1 MENQRKGKGILIG
14 ILIVFCLLSG
24 FGLRQS
30 RIKQLIAVV
39 SEYVS
44 TEEGDRAAEALK
56 EHKKQVED
64 TQVLADAVFEAGEK
78 PTPEAVEEAQD
89 GQVQPGEREE
99 AEAPEEPEA
108 PDGQEEEFSGR
119 FYYMYLSDSLKVV
132 YKEVYESIL
141 SGKETEVST
150 LIKDN
155 LDIAFQ
161 CVLNDFPEIFYVS
174 GYHYTEHTR
183 AAETV
188 KLIFSADY
196 TMTKEEI
203 DAAQIQIDAY
213 VQKCLAGMNSSMS
226 QYEQVK
232 YIYDYI
238 ITNTEY
244 DLNAPNNQNICSV
257 FIEGK
262 SVCQGYAEAME
273 YLLQKKG
280 FVISV
285 VNGHVENGNRHAWN
299 ILMVDGNY
307 YYLDATWGDVDY
319 QSSEGTDTGI
329 AKEVMPVNYDYFLIT
344 TEQLNVTHQIN
355 NIVSMPACVATQ
367 NNYYRKEGLYFEAVD
382 KEKLGLVFQNAKD
395 RGEATVTIK
404 CSDDAV
410 YGAMRSY
417 LLDEQGIFSYTA
429 NKTKVTYYDSEQ
441 MKTLCFW
448 LE

>member
-1 MENQRKGKGILIG
+1 MEKQRKDKR
-14 ILIVFCLLSG
+14 ILIV
-24 FGLRQS
+24 
-30 RIKQLIAVV
+30 ILIAVFLLFGFSLRKSRMEQLFALV
-39 SEYVS
+39 SQYVDS
-44 TEEGDRAAEALK
+44 EEGDQSAKKLK

-64 TQVLADAVFEAGEK
+64 TRILADAAFETAEK
-78 PTPEAVEEAQD
+78 PV
-89 GQVQPGEREE
+89 
-99 AEAPEEPEA
+99 AEVFEEPETA
-108 PDGQEEEFSGR
+108 DGQTDREAQEEQEEQEGGEEEEFSGR
-119 FYYMYLSDSLKVV
+119 FYYTYLSDSLKVV

-150 LIKDN
+150 LRKEN

-161 CVLNDFPEIFYVS
+161 CVLNDFPEIFYVN
-174 GYHYTEHTR
+174 GYHFTEHTR

-196 TMTKEEI
+196 VMTKEEI
-203 DAAQIQIDAY
+203 AAAQTEIDGY
-213 VQKCLAGMNSSMS
+213 VQRCFAGMGNNMS

-257 FIEGK
+257 FLEGR
-262 SVCQGYAEAME
+262 SVCQGYAEAMA
-273 YLLQKKG
+273 YLLQKRG

-285 VNGHVENGNRHAWN
+285 VNGFVENGNRHAWN

-319 QSSEGTDTGI
+319 QSSEGMDTGI

-344 TEQLNVTHQIN
+344 TEQLQITHQIN
-355 NIVSMPACVATQ
+355 NIVSLPACVATQ
-367 NNYYRKEGLYFEAVD
+367 NNYYRKEGLYFENVD
-382 KEKLGLVFQNAKD
+382 KEKLTVVFQNAKD
-395 RGEATVTIK
+395 RGDATVTIK
-404 CSDDAV
+404 CSDISA
-410 YGAMRSY
+410 YGEMRAY
-417 LLDEQGIFSYTA
+417 LLDDQGIFSYIA
-429 NKTKVTYYDSEQ
+429 NKKKVTYYDSEQ
-441 MKTLCFW
+441 MRTLCFW

>member
-1 MENQRKGKGILIG
+1 MENRRKSKGILIG
-14 ILIVFCLLSG
+14 ILVAFCFLSG
-24 FGLRQS
+24 FSLRQT
-30 RIKQLIAVV
+30 RLKQLAAVV

-44 TEEGDRAAEALK
+44 TEEGDRAAKKLK

-64 TQVLADAVFEAGEK
+64 TQVLADSAFETAEK
-78 PTPEAVEEAQD
+78 PEPEAVDEVEAGQKQSVDGEEADESKEQD
-89 GQVQPGEREE
+89 GQ
-99 AEAPEEPEA
+99 
-108 PDGQEEEFSGR
+108 DEEFSGR

-150 LIKDN
+150 LIKEN

-203 DAAQIQIDAY
+203 SEAQTRIDAY
-213 VQKCLAGMNSSMS
+213 VQNCLAGMGSTMS

-257 FIEGK
+257 FLEGK

-410 YGAMRSY
+410 YAAMRSY

-429 NKTKVTYYDSEQ
+429 NKSKVTYYDSEQ